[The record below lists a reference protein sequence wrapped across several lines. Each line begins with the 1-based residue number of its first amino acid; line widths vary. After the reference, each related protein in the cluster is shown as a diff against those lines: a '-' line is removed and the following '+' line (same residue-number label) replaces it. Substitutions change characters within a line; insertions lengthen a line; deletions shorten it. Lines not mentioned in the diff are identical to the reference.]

1 MLAGMFATTLPEP
14 MMDATHPEAMPFRGD
29 LRTTNGNGKERTK
42 DISSAE
48 HITDNGRT
56 GPLVWP
62 EMAFRN
68 FENDP
73 FHHLIRKEE
82 TERFGMILSS
92 VKGSFLSQNEM
103 MI

>member
-1 MLAGMFATTLPEP
+1 MGTLTQPGG
-14 MMDATHPEAMPFRGD
+14 AMPPPSEAFVGSLLTTGRRTYHR
-29 LRTTNGNGKERTK
+29 LRTPLP
-42 DISSAE
+42 
-48 HITDNGRT
+48 TDNGRT
-56 GPLVWP
+56 GPLVRP

-82 TERFGMILSS
+82 TERFGIVLSS
-92 VKGSFLSQNEM
+92 VKGSFLSQNEL

>member
-1 MLAGMFATTLPEP
+1 LDDQWEWKRTDEGHIIINLRTNTTL
-14 MMDATHPEAMPFRGD
+14 
-29 LRTTNGNGKERTK
+29 
-42 DISSAE
+42 
-48 HITDNGRT
+48 DNSRAA
-56 GPLVWP
+56 PPVWP

-82 TERFGMILSS
+82 TERLGIVLSS

-103 MI
+103 MN